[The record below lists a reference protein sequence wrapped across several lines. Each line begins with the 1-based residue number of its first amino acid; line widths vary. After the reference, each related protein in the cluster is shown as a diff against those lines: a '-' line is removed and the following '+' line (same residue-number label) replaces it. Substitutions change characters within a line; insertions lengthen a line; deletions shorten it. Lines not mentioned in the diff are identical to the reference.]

1 MLKLLFSVCSVFK
14 GARELAKPPTLT
26 DIFHSNLKKSED
38 KEEDPK
44 QKRIEEDRKIG
55 LKRKFDSS
63 ECSDENKGDD
73 SQKENE
79 QSTKNKK
86 IMKKVKNVGFSF
98 SFT

>member
-26 DIFHSNLKKSED
+26 DIFHSNLKYSEA
-38 KEEDPK
+38 KEEEDPK
-44 QKRIEEDRKIG
+44 QKRIEDDSRIG

-79 QSTKNKK
+79 QSLQK
-86 IMKKVKNVGFSF
+86 
-98 SFT
+98 